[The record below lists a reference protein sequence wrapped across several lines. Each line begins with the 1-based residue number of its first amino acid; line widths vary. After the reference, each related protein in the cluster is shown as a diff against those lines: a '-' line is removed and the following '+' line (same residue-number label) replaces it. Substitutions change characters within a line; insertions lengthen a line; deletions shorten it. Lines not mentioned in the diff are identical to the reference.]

1 MPKLRQRKDLM
12 PTPTQLPKKILLLE
26 SGTGPGGSVNF
37 LRDLIPFLDSQRV
50 QPFVGL
56 YFPNP
61 SLSLE
66 EIRRQGVPVTFFRS
80 RPANKPA
87 PHRNR
92 LAILLAIGARLLML
106 QLPLALAIARFI
118 RKKGIDLV
126 VFNQDIHFHLPG
138 LLAAKLARVP
148 CVCRKAGGIGEA
160 KRLKRVITPWVDLFV
175 SISEA
180 TDYDQ
185 RNTPGTRKLV
195 KIHEGVDLERFRSL
209 PSKEAMRREL
219 GLPEGKKVVA
229 TISRIEEGKGHI
241 EFLRMAAE
249 VVPCY
254 PEVVFLIVGDQGPE
268 GGNLLDDLKALTR
281 QLKLAEH
288 VVFTGWRNDVP
299 RIMAAVDIFV
309 HCPTTF
315 IEGLA
320 RTCVEAMAM
329 RLPCVISD
337 NGGMADAVVDGV
349 TGFLVPPSAISAM
362 AQAVLRLLRDEE
374 LCRKQG
380 LHARLRVEQLFD
392 ISQNARRL
400 EDALLACASAPT
412 YARRIEE
419 TKVITV

>member
-1 MPKLRQRKDLM
+1 MSI
-12 PTPTQLPKKILLLE
+12 PTRLPKKILLLE

-50 QPFVGL
+50 QPFIGL
-56 YFPNP
+56 YFPNS

-66 EIRRQGVPVTFFRS
+66 EIRKLGVPVTFFRS
-80 RPANKPA
+80 RPASKPA
-87 PHRNR
+87 PYRNR
-92 LAILLAIGARLLML
+92 LAILLAIGARLLTL
-106 QLPLALAIARFI
+106 QLPLALEVARFI

-126 VFNQDIHFHLPG
+126 VFNQDIHFHLSG

-160 KRLKRVITPWVDLFV
+160 KRLKRIITPWVDLFV

-180 TDYDQ
+180 TDRDQ

-195 KIHEGVDLERFRSL
+195 KIHEGVDLERFHSL

-219 GLPEGKKVVA
+219 GLPEEKKVVA

-241 EFLRMAAE
+241 EFLRMAAD
-249 VVPCY
+249 VVPY
-254 PEVVFLIVGDQGPE
+254 SKDVVFLIVGDQGPE
-268 GGNLLDDLKALTR
+268 GDSLLDELKALTR
-281 QLKLAEH
+281 QLRLEEH
-288 VVFTGWRNDVP
+288 VIFTGWRNDVP

-320 RTCVEAMAM
+320 RTCVEAMAT
-329 RLPCVISD
+329 RLPCVVSD

-349 TGFLVPPSAISAM
+349 TGFLVPPNDISAM
-362 AQAVLRLLRDEE
+362 TQAVLRLLGDEE

-400 EDALLACASAPT
+400 EEALLACTSAPT
-412 YARRIEE
+412 HARNIKK
-419 TKVITV
+419 TTASTV